1 MVIFKEMKLLSRPE
15 IIQEIKRAI
24 REYPVTLVLGP
35 RQCGKTTLA
44 RQISKDFSSAY
55 FDLEDPATPLRPEIS
70 ALTLKELRGLVV
82 IDEFHRQ
89 PHLFEYLRVLSDR
102 RPLPARFLILGSAS
116 PELVR
121 GVSES
126 LAGRIAYVS
135 MGGFVLGEAGEEKS
149 QHLWAR
155 GGFPRSF
162 LARTD
167 EESYRWRIN
176 FVHSFLERDI
186 PQLGIRIPSTALFRF
201 WTMLA
206 HLHGQNWNA
215 ADLAR
220 SMGVKEDTARR
231 YLDILTGSF
240 MMRQLHPWFENVG
253 KRVVKA
259 PKVYFRDSGILHAL
273 LGLRNRRDI
282 LSHPKLGFSWEGYA
296 LEQIIR
302 AAGAEKEAFFYKT
315 HAGAEL
321 DLLLI
326 RKGKRYG
333 FEFKYESAPQATKS
347 MHIVAEDLRLD
358 HLWVIYPGETTYRL
372 SKDIEVF
379 PLVKLNSVLARIA

>member
-1 MVIFKEMKLLSRPE
+1 MVIFKVMKLLPRAEISRRVE
-15 IIQEIKRAI
+15 KAIK
-24 REYPVTLVLGP
+24 EYPVTLLLGP

-44 RQISKDFSSAY
+44 RQLSAQTKSAY
-55 FDLEDPATPLRPEIS
+55 FDLEDPQTPLRPEI
-70 ALTLKELRGLVV
+70 APLTLRDLKGLVV
-82 IDEFHRQ
+82 IDEFQRQ
-89 PHLFEYLRVLSDR
+89 PELFELLRVLADR

-121 GVSES
+121 GAGES
-126 LAGRIAYVS
+126 LAGRLSYIE
-135 MGGFVLGEAGEEKS
+135 MGGFTSNEVPPKRTNE
-149 QHLWAR
+149 LWIR
-155 GGFPRSF
+155 GGLPKSF
-162 LARTD
+162 LART
-167 EESYRWRIN
+167 EELSYHWRIN

-186 PQLGIRIPSTALFRF
+186 PQLGIRIPSAALYRF

-206 HLHGQNWNA
+206 HVHGQPWNA

-240 MMRQLHPWFENVG
+240 MIRQIQPWFENLG

-273 LGLRNRRDI
+273 LGLKTKREI

-296 LEQIIR
+296 LEEVIR
-302 AAGAEKEAFFYKT
+302 AARAEREAYFYRT

-326 RKGKRYG
+326 RRGRRYG
-333 FEFKYESAPQATKS
+333 FEFKYEAAPRPTKS
-347 MHIVAEDLRLD
+347 MHMVTEDLNLKR
-358 HLWVIYPGETTYRL
+358 LWVVYPGEGAYPL
-372 SKDIEVF
+372 GKHIELL
-379 PLVKLNSVLARIA
+379 PLTKIETILGQIG